1 MSFQSPARCNQTVQ
15 VTENMFA
22 PCHLPMGHEG
32 AHESPPLPQQ
42 VMETLGKVSRVS
54 AEDVRLVR
62 EAQRLTRE
70 WFADWTLHQK
80 DDWRIRLQQI
90 MPALDASDA
99 ALARLEARLAEAE
112 RERDDAEQSWSMYA
126 KEAEDA
132 NTRAEEVEVRLARL
146 ERIESRAW
154 AIFNPDGTLD
164 HVEVAKLNAD
174 LRVLTATKEGLRLT
188 PGQRKTIER
197 AAAEEGA
204 ED

>member
-1 MSFQSPARCNQTVQ
+1 M
-15 VTENMFA
+15 
-22 PCHLPMGHEG
+22 
-32 AHESPPLPQQ
+32 
-42 VMETLGKVSRVS
+42 S
-54 AEDVRLVR
+54 AED
-62 EAQRLTRE
+62 AQ
-70 WFADWTLHQK
+70 TL
-80 DDWRIRLQQI
+80 RIYAETVGAPYPAKPEVEHVLALAARLQ
-90 MPALDASDA
+90 
-99 ALARLEARLAEAE
+99 EAE

>member
-1 MSFQSPARCNQTVQ
+1 
-15 VTENMFA
+15 
-22 PCHLPMGHEG
+22 
-32 AHESPPLPQQ
+32 
-42 VMETLGKVSRVS
+42 VS
-54 AEDVRLVR
+54 AEDVRIVR
-62 EAQRLTRE
+62 EGLDRLFKASGAPLE
-70 WFADWTLHQK
+70 WKIESVDALDRLAA
-80 DDWRIRLQQI
+80 RLQ
-90 MPALDASDA
+90 
-99 ALARLEARLAEAE
+99 EAE

>member
-62 EAQRLTRE
+62 EALDLLCAEDLRLNGCACNPGESCYLHARIIPEKTR
-70 WFADWTLHQK
+70 
-80 DDWRIRLQQI
+80 
-90 MPALDASDA
+90 PALD
-99 ALARLEARLAEAE
+99 RLEARLAEAE